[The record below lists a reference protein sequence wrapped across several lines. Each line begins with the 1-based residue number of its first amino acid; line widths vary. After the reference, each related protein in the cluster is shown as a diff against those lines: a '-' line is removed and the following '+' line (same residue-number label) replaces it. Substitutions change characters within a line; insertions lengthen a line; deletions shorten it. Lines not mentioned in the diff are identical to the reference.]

1 MEIGHILQKEANT
14 AGPPHRDAAQIQ
26 DKQMYLAQVFLFF
39 IYLFIYLPDLLNA
52 PAHLSPLQ

>member
-1 MEIGHILQKEANT
+1 MEIGHVLQKEANT

-26 DKQMYLAQVFLFF
+26 DEQIYLAQVFLFF
-39 IYLFIYLPDLLNA
+39 IYLSLPDLLDA